1 MSLIED
7 LNWRYACKRMN
18 GKNVEQDK
26 IDTILNAMRLAPTS
40 MGMQIFRVSVITD
53 PQIKNQILEEA
64 APRQMMIKGCS
75 HLFVFSAYTKLTQK
89 DVNDYIDHLGEVR
102 NITGARLEEYRT
114 KWSFLLGMSE
124 QEIFEW
130 SARQTYIVMAYASIA
145 AASLRVDSTPVEG
158 FNASRVDEILGLAE
172 KNLRSTLLFPLGFRD
187 TNEDHLAD
195 TPKVRKDIKDLFIF

>member
-18 GKNVEQDK
+18 GKILEQDK
-26 IDTILNAMRLAPTS
+26 LEIILDAIRLAPTS
-40 MGMQIFRVSVITD
+40 MGMQIFKVSVITD
-53 PQIKNQILEEA
+53 PKVKNQIWEEA

-75 HLFVFSAYTKLTQK
+75 HLLVFSAYTKLTQY
-89 DVNDYIDHLGEVR
+89 DVNEYIDHLGAVR
-102 NITGARLEEYRT
+102 NITGDRLEEYRT

-145 AASLRVDSTPVEG
+145 AATLRVDSTPVEG
-158 FNASRVDEILGLAE
+158 FNASIVDEILGLPE

-187 TNEDHLAD
+187 SNEDHLAD
-195 TPKVRKDIKDLFIF
+195 TPKVRKENKDLFIF

>member
-18 GKNVEQDK
+18 GKALEQGQL
-26 IDTILNAMRLAPTS
+26 DTILDAIRLAPTS
-40 MGMQIFRVSVITD
+40 MGMQIFKVSVITD
-53 PQIKNQILEEA
+53 PKIKNQILEEA

-75 HLFVFSAYTKLTQK
+75 HLLVFSAYTKLTQN
-89 DVNDYIDHLGEVR
+89 DVDEYIDHLGAVR
-102 NITGARLEEYRT
+102 NITGTRLEEYRT

-145 AASLRVDSTPVEG
+145 AATLKVDSTPVEG
-158 FNASRVDEILGLAE
+158 FNALLVDEILGLPE

-187 TNEDHLAD
+187 SNEDHLAD
-195 TPKVRKDIKDLFIF
+195 TPKVRKENKDLFIF